1 MRATISFELEL
12 DKVESTMATLVS
24 QEAGTLRIVTN
35 ILDTVG
41 EGPLLPEVSEVID
54 LLQEVTNQLRQY
66 QDMLVNF
73 ERAKFETILP
83 QPATTLGAE
92 VNSLREAVS
101 TVKNMKAFDS
111 FIEGM
116 TLPEEDDDPEER

>member
-12 DKVESTMATLVS
+12 EKVESTMATLVS

-41 EGPLLPEVSEVID
+41 EGPLLPEVSEAID

-83 QPATTLGAE
+83 QAATTLGAE

-111 FIEGM
+111 FVEGM

>member
-35 ILDTVG
+35 ILDSIG
-41 EGPLLPEVSEVID
+41 EGPLLPEVSETID
-54 LLQEVTNQLRQY
+54 LLQEVTNQLKQY